1 MCFYNVLGII
11 DKMVE
16 LPFHLILFHTLIKI
30 DMKSIHHFKSVSK
43 QWRDGLSSS
52 KFAFKRGC
60 YVEDYLE
67 MLQDQGVFITSS
79 VLMELWPRE
88 LIQLYKFD
96 HQHLP
101 QENSSVLEEI
111 VMFENG
117 ERTVYQVYDYD
128 N

>member
-1 MCFYNVLGII
+1 MII
-11 DKMVE
+11 
-16 LPFHLILFHTLIKI
+16 FF
-30 DMKSIHHFKSVSK
+30 
-43 QWRDGLSSS
+43 Q
-52 KFAFKRGC
+52 
-60 YVEDYLE
+60 E

-101 QENSSVLEEI
+101 QENSNVLEEM